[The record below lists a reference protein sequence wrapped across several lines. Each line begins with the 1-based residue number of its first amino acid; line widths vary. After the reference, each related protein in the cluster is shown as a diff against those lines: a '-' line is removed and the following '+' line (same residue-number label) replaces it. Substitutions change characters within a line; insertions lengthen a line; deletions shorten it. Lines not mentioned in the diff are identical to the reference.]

1 MRRLEKLD
9 CPLCGREMKEGY
21 VFSPRQILW
30 TENEK
35 NKVIENQS
43 EMLVGVPM
51 WKSKKVAA
59 YRCEECGI
67 VTFEYKP
74 IS

>member
-9 CPLCGREMKEGY
+9 CPQCGKEMKKGY

-35 NKVIENQS
+35 NKVIEYQN

-51 WKSKKVAA
+51 WKSKKVPAHRCAA
-59 YRCEECGI
+59 CGI
-67 VTFEYKP
+67 VTFEYEP
-74 IS
+74 R